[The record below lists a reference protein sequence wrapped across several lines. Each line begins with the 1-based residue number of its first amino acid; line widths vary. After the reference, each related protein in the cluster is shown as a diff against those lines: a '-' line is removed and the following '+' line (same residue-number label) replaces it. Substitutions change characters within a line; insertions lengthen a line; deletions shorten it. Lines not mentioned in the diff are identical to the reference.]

1 MDSVE
6 YFFSAWQIQTW
17 DYGGSSLL
25 GRGFHFALLQEA
37 DRLVQ
42 GQHPLSGEV
51 LEVKKSIVEDIL
63 QPSNTFWESKDKV
76 LIEMDNILQ
85 TEFSIL
91 DKNDRIALQ
100 ARREQFND
108 PEANEIQMNQRSG
121 GG

>member
-6 YFFSAWQIQTW
+6 YFFAAWQIQTW

-25 GRGFHFALLQEA
+25 GRGFHYSLLQEA
-37 DRLVQ
+37 DRLIQ
-42 GQHPLSGEV
+42 QQHPLRGEI
-51 LEVKKSIVEDIL
+51 LEVKQSIVEDIL

-85 TEFSIL
+85 ADFAIL

-108 PEANEIQMNQRSG
+108 PEAHGIKMNERSG
-121 GG
+121 G